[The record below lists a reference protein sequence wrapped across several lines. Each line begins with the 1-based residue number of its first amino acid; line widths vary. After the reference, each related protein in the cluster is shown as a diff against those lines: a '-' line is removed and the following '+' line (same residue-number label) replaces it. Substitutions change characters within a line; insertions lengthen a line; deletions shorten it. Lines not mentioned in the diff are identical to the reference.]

1 MTDKELN
8 KIADLINERVTF
20 AELEEFKHFEQ
31 REDREAWVKNQIAK
45 LDRRIIAMTDNI
57 INFQDIKTE
66 LEETRHI
73 LSSFAFEE
81 VTALNI
87 EQLSNNLIII
97 SNTLEKTI
105 DVVRMLKDN
114 SDTIQEQLI
123 QLGDK
128 VEVLENDMEV
138 LL

>member
-1 MTDKELN
+1 
-8 KIADLINERVTF
+8 
-20 AELEEFKHFEQ
+20 
-31 REDREAWVKNQIAK
+31 
-45 LDRRIIAMTDNI
+45 MTDNI
-57 INFQDIKTE
+57 INFQDVKTE

-105 DVVRMLKDN
+105 DVIKMLKDN
-114 SDTIQEQLI
+114 NVAIQEQLI

-128 VEVLENDMEV
+128 VEILENDMEV

>member
-1 MTDKELN
+1 
-8 KIADLINERVTF
+8 
-20 AELEEFKHFEQ
+20 
-31 REDREAWVKNQIAK
+31 
-45 LDRRIIAMTDNI
+45 MTDNI
-57 INFQDIKTE
+57 INFQDIKTN
-66 LEETRHI
+66 LEKTRRI

-87 EQLSNNLIII
+87 EQLSKNLIII
-97 SNTLEKTI
+97 SDTLEKTI
-105 DVVRMLKDN
+105 DVVKMLKDN
-114 SDTIQEQLI
+114 STAIQEQLI

>member
-1 MTDKELN
+1 
-8 KIADLINERVTF
+8 
-20 AELEEFKHFEQ
+20 
-31 REDREAWVKNQIAK
+31 
-45 LDRRIIAMTDNI
+45 MTDNI
-57 INFQDIKTE
+57 INFQDIKTN
-66 LEETRHI
+66 LEETRRI

-105 DVVRMLKDN
+105 DIIKMLKDN
-114 SDTIQEQLI
+114 DVAIQEQLI
-123 QLGDK
+123 QLGDR
-128 VEVLENDMEV
+128 VDALEDDMGV

>member
-1 MTDKELN
+1 MTDK
-8 KIADLINERVTF
+8 
-20 AELEEFKHFEQ
+20 
-31 REDREAWVKNQIAK
+31 
-45 LDRRIIAMTDNI
+45 I

-66 LEETRHI
+66 LEETRRI
-73 LSSFAFEE
+73 LSTFAFEE

-105 DVVRMLKDN
+105 DVVKMLKDN
-114 SDTIQEQLI
+114 SDTIQKQLI
-123 QLGDK
+123 KLGDK
-128 VEVLENDMEV
+128 VDALEDDMEV

>member
-1 MTDKELN
+1 
-8 KIADLINERVTF
+8 
-20 AELEEFKHFEQ
+20 
-31 REDREAWVKNQIAK
+31 
-45 LDRRIIAMTDNI
+45 MTDNI
-57 INFQDIKTE
+57 INFQDIQKDLEKT
-66 LEETRHI
+66 RYN
-73 LSSFAFEE
+73 LSSLTFEE

-105 DVVRMLKDN
+105 DVIKMLKDN
-114 SDTIQEQLI
+114 DVAIQEQLI

-128 VEVLENDMEV
+128 VDALEDDMEV